1 MENSEVRYVHE
12 RLGMK
17 KTGPFLAASILSVT
31 SFVVTPNPNP
41 GLAGPENTFKI
52 VVVGWGLS
60 SRCEGQ
66 SDTACAIYRGAMAA
80 LHSDTF
86 SKTLTDLHLEPRLN
100 CKGDGYEDKS
110 QPAAHAILQLACADD
125 KGDPALAAMRARELV
140 TDPATLIVIGHSIT
154 GTTRAAIRTYTQ
166 AGVPVILPAAT
177 SLMATCPPHSPFLG
191 WLGWLDPDF
200 AEAPSSTAFRIIP
213 NDRDGQVPAMLYA
226 LNHILHKP
234 SKDVFVV
241 ADTRGNNKDYAV
253 PLAERVAARLMSH
266 PSPCVPKNKCAVIDE
281 HGTTRDLEQGK
292 TLGDYLTAAKAI
304 VYAGTNR
311 GAEPFLKENTAALA
325 GDGKEHFV
333 LLADGTKNTQLED
346 LKLPPNIHLLLTFP
360 APYLTEKDPDITP
373 DQHGLIKEA
382 TSNSNQSYEMYGFD
396 AMLMI
401 ANALKR
407 SKLLDRR
414 ELLSLLKKSLPFQG
428 LDGDY
433 YSMDNGENTYV
444 RYSLYTNYLAEASG
458 KRDCTD
464 PKPPTDAAISKTLQ
478 FTCTV
483 GTQSLLRASQESF

>member
-1 MENSEVRYVHE
+1 
-12 RLGMK
+12 MK

-31 SFVVTPNPNP
+31 SFVVTPDPNP
-41 GLAGPENTFKI
+41 GLAGPENSFKI
-52 VVVGWGLS
+52 VVVGRGLS
-60 SRCEGQ
+60 NRCEEQ
-66 SDTACAIYRGAMAA
+66 SDTACAIYRGAVAA

-100 CKGDGYEDKS
+100 CKGSGYEDKS

-125 KGDPALAAMRARELV
+125 KGDPALAAVRARELV
-140 TDPATLIVIGHSIT
+140 SDPATLIVIGHSIT

-177 SLMATCPPHSPFLG
+177 SPRATCPPHSPFLG

-200 AEAPSSTAFRIIP
+200 SEARSPTAFRIIA

-241 ADTRGNNKDYAV
+241 ADARGNNKDYAV
-253 PLAERVAARLMSH
+253 PLAEMVAKHLTSH
-266 PSPCVPKNKCAVIDE
+266 TPCVPKNLCAVIDE
-281 HGTTRDLEQGK
+281 QGAAQNLEPGK

-304 VYAGTNR
+304 VYAGTNV
-311 GAEPFLKENTAALA
+311 GAEKFFKENTSALA
-325 GDGKEHFV
+325 GDGSEHFV
-333 LLADGTKNTQLED
+333 LLSDGTRNTQLEA
-346 LKLPPNIHLLLTFP
+346 LKIPPNIHLLLTFP
-360 APYLTEKDPDITP
+360 APYFSEKDPDITP
-373 DQHGLIKEA
+373 DQKRLIKEA

-401 ANALKR
+401 ANALKQ
-407 SKLLDRR
+407 SKLLDRK

-433 YSMDNGENTYV
+433 YSMDNGENTYG

-478 FTCTV
+478 FTCTIE
-483 GTQSLLRASQESF
+483 TQSLLRASQESF